1 MDWVPEIIREGML
14 TAIFISGPLV
24 VLAAALGLIVGI
36 LQAATQVQEQTLG
49 SAVKILGVFLALII
63 GGFYMFSYLKKYTER
78 NIVRAF
84 QLIPTLEPHPMPR
97 KNYFTPVN
105 KKGSKLS
112 GLPETLDMKKPK
124 AAPPKAPSKLKA
136 RDMATEP
143 ETVRGTPSKTIPA
156 LGKPPSQVPP
166 PKQGLND
173 QAIGNQQRPA
183 NNQAQRPATTN
194 NRNTP
199 AAGGRPAAPA
209 AGTRPAAPAVTA
221 RPNTPAAGTRPA
233 SPAATARP
241 NTPAATARPTAPTQ
255 QRQTSGR
262 PRLTPELVDT
272 NINQQAA
279 PVQATPPTTVPVAPV
294 AAPTPADSQFS
305 SAIEKL
311 KENAQQGDT
320 QP

>member
-49 SAVKILGVFLALII
+49 SAVKILGIFLALIV

-97 KNYFTPVN
+97 KNYFTTVN
-105 KKGSKLS
+105 KKDSKLA
-112 GLPETLDMKKPK
+112 GLPEELDMKKPK

-136 RDMATEP
+136 KDMATEP
-143 ETVRGTPSKTIPA
+143 EIVRGTPSKSIPA
-156 LGKPPSQVPP
+156 LDKPPSQVAP

-173 QAIGNQQRPA
+173 QAIGKQQRPV

-194 NRNTP
+194 NLNTP
-199 AAGGRPAAPA
+199 AAGG
-209 AGTRPAAPAVTA
+209 

-233 SPAATARP
+233 TPAAAVRP
-241 NTPAATARPTAPTQ
+241 NTPAAGTRPTTPAAAVRPNTPAAGTRPTTPVQ
-255 QRQTSGR
+255 QRQANAR

-272 NINQQAA
+272 NTNQRAVPAQTAV
-279 PVQATPPTTVPVAPV
+279 PVSVPATPPPPPV
-294 AAPTPADSQFS
+294 DSQFS

>member
-49 SAVKILGVFLALII
+49 SAVKILGIFLALIV

-105 KKGSKLS
+105 KKDSKLA
-112 GLPETLDMKKPK
+112 GLPETLDVKKPK
-124 AAPPKAPSKLKA
+124 AAPPKVPSKLKA

-183 NNQAQRPATTN
+183 NSAPANNQAQRPATTN
-194 NRNTP
+194 NLNTP
-199 AAGGRPAAPA
+199 AAGGRPNTPATGARPATPAAAVRPNAPA
-209 AGTRPAAPAVTA
+209 AGTRPA
-221 RPNTPAAGTRPA
+221 TPV
-233 SPAATARP
+233 
-241 NTPAATARPTAPTQ
+241 Q
-255 QRQTSGR
+255 QRQANAR

-272 NINQQAA
+272 NTNQQAVPA
-279 PVQATPPTTVPVAPV
+279 QTAVPVSVPVTPVAPPPS
-294 AAPTPADSQFS
+294 APVDSQFS

>member
-49 SAVKILGVFLALII
+49 SAVKILGVFLALIV
-63 GGFYMFSYLKKYTER
+63 GGFYIFSYLKKYTEK

-97 KNYFTPVN
+97 RNYFTPVN
-105 KKGSKLS
+105 KKDSKLA

-136 RDMATEP
+136 RDMATGP
-143 ETVRGTPSKTIPA
+143 EMVRGTPSKSIPA
-156 LGKPPSQVPP
+156 LGKPPSQVSP
-166 PKQGLND
+166 PKPTLND
-173 QAIGNQQRPA
+173 QAIGNKQRPENSVPA

-199 AAGGRPAAPA
+199 VTGGRPNTPATGARPAAPA
-209 AGTRPAAPAVTA
+209 AAVRPNTPATGTRPAA
-221 RPNTPAAGTRPA
+221 
-233 SPAATARP
+233 PAATARP
-241 NTPAATARPTAPTQ
+241 NTPVQ

-272 NINQQAA
+272 NINQ
-279 PVQATPPTTVPVAPV
+279 
-294 AAPTPADSQFS
+294 
-305 SAIEKL
+305 
-311 KENAQQGDT
+311 
-320 QP
+320 

>member
-24 VLAAALGLIVGI
+24 ILAAALGLIVGI

-49 SAVKILGVFLALII
+49 SAVKILGIFLALII

-97 KNYFTPVN
+97 KNYFTKVN
-105 KKGSKLS
+105 KKDSKLA
-112 GLPETLDMKKPK
+112 GLPETLDVKKPK
-124 AAPPKAPSKLKA
+124 AAPPKVPSKLKA

-143 ETVRGTPSKTIPA
+143 ETARGAPSKSIPA

-183 NNQAQRPATTN
+183 NPVPANNQAQRPATTN
-194 NRNTP
+194 NLNTP
-199 AAGGRPAAPA
+199 AAGGRPNIPA
-209 AGTRPAAPAVTA
+209 TGARPA
-221 RPNTPAAGTRPA
+221 TPAAGTRL
-233 SPAATARP
+233 T
-241 NTPAATARPTAPTQ
+241 TPVQ
-255 QRQTSGR
+255 QRQANAR

-272 NINQQAA
+272 NTNQQAVPAQTAVPVSVPVTPVTPPPSA
-279 PVQATPPTTVPVAPV
+279 PV
-294 AAPTPADSQFS
+294 DSQFS